1 MTWGLKG
8 GPPRFLRGSFKEVSG
23 LGFGG
28 LGLQGLGFFLVS
40 FNRTH
45 PRLLAFGI
53 GAST

>member
-28 LGLQGLGFFLVS
+28 LGLQGLGFF
-40 FNRTH
+40 
-45 PRLLAFGI
+45 
-53 GAST
+53 